1 MFESKR
7 RALIFITLSF
17 ILAIL
22 AGVLFYNNVNELNAD
37 LGEMSEVFVVEQNI
51 NSRERISA
59 DQITTIEIPN
69 RYVTDAH
76 VLSMEQIEGQVS
88 IIPLQEG
95 DFVTQNI
102 LRPFTELTD
111 EGNRLVELLED
122 NSKVFFDDELQ
133 HLDRVDIVVSQSFEE
148 EPVTEVFMSDVL
160 VQKVISSDTGQGV
173 ALEVSKQQ
181 APELIHMQHY
191 ADNIHILKST
201 NGNSEVPQ
209 SETKEE
215 VTEEAV
221 TEETEQEPDQNN
233 EA

>member
-22 AGVLFYNNVNELNAD
+22 AGILFYNNLNELNAD

-59 DQITTIEIPN
+59 DQIATIEIPN

-88 IIPLQEG
+88 IIPLKEG
-95 DFVTQNI
+95 DFITQNI

-133 HLDRVDIVVSQSFEE
+133 HLDRVDIVVSQSFNE
-148 EPVTEVFMSDVL
+148 EPVTEIFMSDVL
-160 VQKVISSDTGQGV
+160 VQKVISSDNGEGV
-173 ALEVSKQQ
+173 ALEVSRQQ

-201 NGNSEVPQ
+201 NGNSEMV
-209 SETKEE
+209 EEDENTEE
-215 VTEEAV
+215 VTKEVA
-221 TEETEQEPDQNN
+221 EETEEGSSQSDGE
-233 EA
+233 